1 MNWRLWNNVLHRD
14 VGYLLVGMT
23 LVYSISGIAVNHR
36 ADWNP
41 NYQREKQFLRIEP
54 TSKHMSDEILAEAL
68 AKLGIQKREVRN
80 SFRPDAETLQI
91 FLEEKTYA
99 IDLPTGNVLVDVV
112 HPRPVLF
119 ELNQLH
125 LNAPKGVWTF
135 VSDFFALCLILIA
148 ITGMFVLRGR
158 NGILGRGIWFVAAG
172 ILLPVAYWIYYVST

>member
-1 MNWRLWNNVLHRD
+1 MNWRRWNNVLHRD
-14 VGYLLVGMT
+14 VGYFLVGMT

-41 NYQREKQFLRIEP
+41 SYEREQQLLVIEP
-54 TSKHMSDEILAEAL
+54 TSKTAIDEILPETL
-68 AKLGIQKREVRN
+68 AKLAIDKREVRN

-91 FLEEKTYA
+91 FLEGKTYSV
-99 IDLPTGNVLVDVV
+99 DLPTGQVLVDKV

-135 VSDFFALCLILIA
+135 ISDFFALSLILIA
-148 ITGMFVLRGR
+148 ITGMFVLKGR
-158 NGILGRGIWFVAAG
+158 NGILGRGIWFVAGG
-172 ILLPVAYWIYYVST
+172 ILLPVAYWVYYLNY